1 MILLIKA
8 VVQQSPMILLLLI
21 KAVVQEAIKGLDK
34 SSPLSLWVTFVL
46 VSYFLLS
53 LIPLTKNRSVN
64 TITNLFVHQ
73 VTNCSLFMFSSFL
86 LYKFQLYYFQDC
98 LERFQYN
105 YFIIILSSWYVM
117 NRYFIKFT
125 TLSLANRYSAPVKK
139 PSPCKG

>member
-64 TITNLFVHQ
+64 TITNLFVH
-73 VTNCSLFMFSSFL
+73 
-86 LYKFQLYYFQDC
+86 
-98 LERFQYN
+98 
-105 YFIIILSSWYVM
+105 
-117 NRYFIKFT
+117 
-125 TLSLANRYSAPVKK
+125 
-139 PSPCKG
+139 